1 MTSPS
6 PDQLPALLAVLEPY
20 ADECVLIGG
29 WVPYLYRQFGG
40 TTWAGKLSRTTELDM
55 VVRESVPPAERPLLK
70 ELLQGAGLRPRP
82 GTTHCAIWERAAD
95 GVDVLELLTP
105 HTGQIVGPET
115 KRIEH
120 QAGVGAIV
128 LTDLELA
135 IQFVAEL
142 RIPIGDRQ
150 VRVRVP
156 TLGAYLATKAM
167 TFAARIPLQG
177 VDGKLQKRGKDL
189 VYIHDVMLAG
199 EELRVAIGTDLAAI
213 AKAGR
218 PHAEH
223 LRKARNHLSLLRGS
237 SPHPALSDAVALIV
251 ERDVVSPELARAA
264 IRGAAE
270 DLVEML
276 DEASGP

>member
-1 MTSPS
+1 M
-6 PDQLPALLAVLEPY
+6 
-20 ADECVLIGG
+20 
-29 WVPYLYRQFGG
+29 
-40 TTWAGKLSRTTELDM
+40 
-55 VVRESVPPAERPLLK
+55 
-70 ELLQGAGLRPRP
+70 
-82 GTTHCAIWERAAD
+82 
-95 GVDVLELLTP
+95 
-105 HTGQIVGPET
+105 GQET
-115 KRIEH
+115 KSIEH
-120 QAGVGAIV
+120 QEGVGATV

-135 IQFVAEL
+135 IRFVAEL

-199 EELRVAIGTDLAAI
+199 EELRAEIGRDLAAI
-213 AKAGR
+213 AEAGQ
-218 PHAEH
+218 PYPES

-251 ERDVVSPELARAA
+251 ERDVVSPEFARAA

-270 DLVEML
+270 DLIEML